1 MGDLSSKTEELI
13 AEAQAEL
20 LDETVFTVDQ
30 ITVLTKMIAK
40 IRDAMEEE
48 THRECPKYGR
58 HYHL

>member
-30 ITVLTKMIAK
+30 IT
-40 IRDAMEEE
+40 
-48 THRECPKYGR
+48 GR